1 MIKESFLS
9 KIYQRNGDSLY
20 FGAYPQTEVSDSG
33 LISALNNSVDALP
46 TLKKAGEWTSYGYYV
61 SGMAKDCMWYVD
73 KEYEGK
79 RYRGVYFTSYRPDD
93 TTSASCVDN
102 SRQYDNGYALSKVY
116 WFKFEPIK
124 WEIIGENEGIALVLA
139 EKILDSGE
147 FYSFENGTT
156 QPINNWE
163 YSSIREWLNTTFYN
177 TAFNDWEKAI
187 ISRTALDNK
196 TTAKTNEDG
205 RNRYATNQN
214 DTIDNLFLLSYKEV
228 KSLDNARQKEATH
241 YAKAQGVGVNNLGKG
256 WWWLRSP
263 FYLDNKYVAFVSS
276 DGNAEFNRV
285 VTSTAEGVVPA
296 LAIKL

>member
-1 MIKESFLS
+1 MEKTYVREGEYLH
-9 KIYQRNGDSLY
+9 
-20 FGAYPQTEVSDSG
+20 FGTYPQTEVSDEVI
-33 LISALNNSVDALP
+33 LSALNESVGKLP
-46 TLKKAGEWTSYGYYV
+46 TSSNSASWLSYGYYIERNL
-61 SGMAKDCMWYVD
+61 SNCAWYID
-73 KEYEGK
+73 KEYKGEK
-79 RYRGVYFTSYRPDD
+79 YRGVYFTSYRPDD
-93 TTSASCVDN
+93 TTSTSCADN
-102 SRQYDNGYALSKVY
+102 SRQYDNGYAFSKVY

-124 WEIIGENEGIALVLA
+124 WKIIGENEGNALVLA

-147 FYSFENGTT
+147 FYPFENGTT

-163 YSSIREWLNTTFYN
+163 YSSIRKWLNTTFYN

-241 YAKAQGVGVNNLGKG
+241 YAKAQGAGVDNLGKG

-276 DGNAEFNRV
+276 DGNAEFNRA

>member
-1 MIKESFLS
+1 MNYNNMEKTYVRKGE
-9 KIYQRNGDSLY
+9 YLY
-20 FGAYPQTEVSDSG
+20 FGTYPQTEVSDEVI
-33 LISALNNSVDALP
+33 LSALNESVGKLP
-46 TLKKAGEWTSYGYYV
+46 TSSNSASWLSYGYYIERNL
-61 SGMAKDCMWYVD
+61 SNYAWYID
-73 KEYEGK
+73 KEHKGEK
-79 RYRGVYFTSYRPDD
+79 YRGVYFTSYRPDD
-93 TTSASCVDN
+93 TTSTSCADN

-124 WEIIGENEGIALVLA
+124 WQIIGENEGIALVLA
-139 EKILDSGE
+139 EQILDSGE
-147 FYSFENGTT
+147 FYPFENGTT

-163 YSSIREWLNTTFYN
+163 HSSIRKWLNTTFYN

-276 DGNAEFNRV
+276 DGNAEFNRA